1 VFGHSGSQA
10 PQLMHSLVI
19 IVAMGRHEYHRP
31 DGAFKQA
38 GRARAVGFSSLAVA
52 GEAPRC
58 YGRVMRAVALAVLLT
73 MAWARASRADDHA
86 DMRAALR
93 EVETARRHLE
103 AAKHDYRGHRTTAVQ
118 ELRQA
123 EDEIKKGIAGAK
135 PEAEKE

>member
-1 VFGHSGSQA
+1 
-10 PQLMHSLVI
+10 
-19 IVAMGRHEYHRP
+19 
-31 DGAFKQA
+31 
-38 GRARAVGFSSLAVA
+38 
-52 GEAPRC
+52 
-58 YGRVMRAVALAVLLT
+58 MRAVALAVLLT

>member
-1 VFGHSGSQA
+1 
-10 PQLMHSLVI
+10 
-19 IVAMGRHEYHRP
+19 
-31 DGAFKQA
+31 
-38 GRARAVGFSSLAVA
+38 
-52 GEAPRC
+52 
-58 YGRVMRAVALAVLLT
+58 MRAVALAALLT
-73 MAWARASRADDHA
+73 LAQAGASLAENHA
-86 DMRAALR
+86 EMRAALR